1 MRPKVTELLS
11 PNPADYI
18 LDIACGNG
26 NYSSYADLIEQFIN
40 DKEKSQK
47 AAKKIEINLAAI
59 IKGHLDDPVFVSLG
73 ERLELLRKQHEQ
85 GILNGVEFLKKLL
98 ELAKDTAAAVR
109 KAQAETPVISQEE
122 KGKAALTELF
132 NSAKNKSTPIIV
144 ERIVNEID
152 EIVKIV
158 RFPGW
163 QNTDQGR
170 KDVEKALRTIF
181 IKKRMF
187 DNELFEKAYKYVEQ
201 YY

>member
-1 MRPKVTELLS
+1 M
-11 PNPADYI
+11 
-18 LDIACGNG
+18 
-26 NYSSYADLIEQFIN
+26 
-40 DKEKSQK
+40 
-47 AAKKIEINLAAI
+47 
-59 IKGHLDDPVFVSLG
+59 
-73 ERLELLRKQHEQ
+73 
-85 GILNGVEFLKKLL
+85 
-98 ELAKDTAAAVR
+98 
-109 KAQAETPVISQEE
+109 
-122 KGKAALTELF
+122 
-132 NSAKNKSTPIIV
+132 

-181 IKKRMF
+181 IKKRML